1 MNIKLFLF
9 LIFIP
14 FFVFSQEINIEGMS
28 VEDIIKKRTSNM
40 SKIKA
45 YSTKMYPLTMSGEF
59 DQIKEIIEQIQE
71 NPTSRRLI
79 FSAWNP
85 VDIPHMAL
93 PPCHMICQFHVRQNK
108 YLSCAML
115 QRSGDIGL
123 GIPFN
128 VASYSLF
135 THILAKHCGLE
146 ADEFTHFI
154 GNAHIYEQHIDALKN
169 QITRKPLEFPKI
181 NIKAKY
187 DKIEEYSI
195 NDIEWI
201 KKYESDC
208 SIKMEMIA

>member
-1 MNIKLFLF
+1 
-9 LIFIP
+9 
-14 FFVFSQEINIEGMS
+14 
-28 VEDIIKKRTSNM
+28 
-40 SKIKA
+40 
-45 YSTKMYPLTMSGEF
+45 
-59 DQIKEIIEQIQE
+59 
-71 NPTSRRLI
+71 
-79 FSAWNP
+79 
-85 VDIPHMAL
+85 
-93 PPCHMICQFHVRQNK
+93 
-108 YLSCAML
+108 ML

-195 NDIEWI
+195 NDIDWI
-201 KKYESDC
+201 KKYESDG